1 MDGLK
6 IDCEVVRKITNETIT
21 LLQQIFMKQLVLVTT
36 FLFFH
41 GIMSSGWCQAKENG
55 SSFTING
62 ALQDASSG
70 EYLIGA
76 VVSSV
81 EQAKGTIT
89 NLYGFYSLTLP
100 KGKQT
105 LRFSLLGFET
115 QELEIDLQSDSR
127 IDRYLSS
134 QSIQAGEVTIR
145 GEKDNNTR
153 STDIGKIG
161 LEMDQVKTLPALLGE
176 VDILKTIT
184 LLPGVKS
191 SGEGNA
197 GFYVRGGGVDQNL
210 ILLDNATVYN
220 ASHLFGFFSV
230 FNADAVKNLE
240 LTKGGIPAN
249 HGSRLASVLD
259 ISLKEGNQKSFHAQG
274 GIGTISSRLTLE
286 GPIKKDKASFIVSA
300 RRTYIDVLLKP
311 FIKPTANAYG
321 SGYYFYDVNAKI
333 NWKLSSKDQLFL
345 SGYFGR
351 DVFNFNSQK
360 TNFNT
365 RIPWG
370 NSTAT
375 LRWNRVINP
384 KIFMNSILTFT
395 NYAFSFGAK
404 QEGFEFTLSSGIQ
417 DIGAKVQWS
426 YYPNYRHRIKWGI
439 DYTHHDFTPNSVYAK
454 SGDTEFDTGEK
465 VHLLSHEAAAY
476 ALDEFDITEK
486 VSLNV
491 GIRYSF
497 FAHVGPFTRYT
508 KTDTG
513 PLASTQSTSAL
524 EYGKGDLIQDYGG
537 FEPRLSLR
545 WSIGRDASVKAGYMK
560 NYQYIHLTSLSP
572 TSLPTDVWLPST
584 EVLRPQIGEQISAG
598 YFKNFSNNAWES
610 SVELYYKTMQNQ
622 TEYKEGAQP
631 DQTINDNIDNLLVFG
646 SGRSYGAE
654 FFLKKAKG
662 KLNGWAGYTWSK
674 TDRIFESL
682 NNGESFPTRWDRRH
696 DLSFVMNYKIHPRI
710 DLGFVFVYATGNA
723 ITLPVERYFYENR
736 IIDVY
741 GSRNSYRMAPYH
753 RADISATWHMKHR
766 DRTSQ
771 ASTEEPMRKPTF
783 KSSWNFSV
791 YNLYNRMN
799 PYFIYFGSEGQLQS
813 SVFQVKAYQVSLFP
827 ILPSVTWN
835 FEF

>member
-1 MDGLK
+1 ML
-6 IDCEVVRKITNETIT
+6 R
-21 LLQQIFMKQLVLVTT
+21 LLSSFIL
-36 FLFFH
+36 LFFI
-41 GIMSSGWCQAKENG
+41 GFSQWAFCQSQSKVTNY
-55 SSFTING
+55 TING
-62 ALQDASSG
+62 TLQDAATG

-76 VVSSV
+76 VIASI
-81 EQAKGTIT
+81 EQGKGSTT
-89 NLYGFYSLTLP
+89 NLYGFFSLTLP
-100 KGKQT
+100 EGKQT
-105 LRFSLLGFET
+105 LRFSLLGYET
-115 QELEIDLQSDSR
+115 EELVVDLRGDVR
-127 IDRYLSS
+127 MDRFLSP
-134 QSIQAGEVTIR
+134 QNIETGEVTVE
-145 GEKDNNTR
+145 GKKSDNTQ
-153 STDIGKIG
+153 STDSGKIG
-161 LEMDQVKTLPALLGE
+161 LEMEQVKTLPVLFGE
-176 VDILKTIT
+176 IDILKTIT

-240 LTKGGIPAN
+240 LTKGGMPASF
-249 HGSRLASVLD
+249 GTRLASVLD
-259 ISLKEGNQKSFHAQG
+259 VSLKEGNQREFRAQG

-286 GPIKKDKASFIVSA
+286 GPIKKDTASFIISA

-333 NWKLSSKDQLFL
+333 NWRLSSKDQLFL

-351 DVFNFNSQK
+351 DVFNFNSKK

-370 NSTAT
+370 NSTGT

-384 KIFMNSILTFT
+384 KLFMNSILTFT

-417 DIGAKVQWS
+417 DIGAKIQWS

-439 DYTHHDFTPNSVYAK
+439 DYTHHDFMPNSVYAR

-465 VHLLSHEAAAY
+465 VHLLSHEAAGY
-476 ALDEFDITEK
+476 VLDEFDVTEK
-486 VSLNV
+486 LSINA
-491 GIRYSF
+491 GIRYSY
-497 FAHVGPFTRYT
+497 FAHVGPFTRYI
-508 KTDTG
+508 KTENG
-513 PLASTQSTSAL
+513 PLSSGVTTSTI
-524 EYGKGDLIQDYGG
+524 EYSKSELVQDYGG
-537 FEPRLSLR
+537 FEPRLNIR
-545 WSIGRDASVKAGYMK
+545 WSVGRNASIKAGYMK

-584 EVLRPQIGEQISAG
+584 DVLRPQIGDQISAG
-598 YFKNFSNNAWES
+598 YFRNFSNNAWES
-610 SVELYYKTMQNQ
+610 SVEVYYKTMQNQ
-622 TEYKEGAQP
+622 SEYKEGAQP

-654 FFLKKAKG
+654 FFLKKATG
-662 KLNGWAGYTWSK
+662 TLNGWVGYTWSK
-674 TDRIFESL
+674 TDRIFQSI
-682 NNGESFPTRWDRRH
+682 NNGASFPTRWDRRH
-696 DLSFVMNYKIHPRI
+696 DVSVVVNYKIHPRL
-710 DLGFVFVYATGNA
+710 DLGFVFLYSTGNA
-723 ITLPVERYFYENR
+723 ITLPSERYFYENR
-736 IIDVY
+736 IVDVY

-753 RADISATWHMKHR
+753 RADFSATWHMKHSEKR
-766 DRTSQ
+766 KTQDPG
-771 ASTEEPMRKPTF
+771 EPIRKSKF
-783 KSSWNFSV
+783 KSNWNFSV

-799 PYFIYFGSEGQLQS
+799 PYFIYFSTEGQIQEGAI
-813 SVFQVKAYQVSLFP
+813 QVKAYQVSLFP
-827 ILPSVTWN
+827 VLPSITWN

>member
-1 MDGLK
+1 MRFLHF
-6 IDCEVVRKITNETIT
+6 IFFFI
-21 LLQQIFMKQLVLVTT
+21 LLCQVAQGQTDPKPT
-36 FLFFH
+36 FFTV
-41 GIMSSGWCQAKENG
+41 NG
-55 SSFTING
+55 T
-62 ALQDASSG
+62 LQDAATG

-76 VVSSV
+76 VVAGV
-81 EQAKGTIT
+81 EQGKGSST

-100 KGKQT
+100 AGKQT
-105 LRFSLLGFET
+105 LRLSLLGYDT
-115 QELEIDLQSDSR
+115 QEFTLDLQRDTR
-127 IDRYLSS
+127 IDRFMSP
-134 QSIQAGEVTIR
+134 QNIQANEVTIE
-145 GEKDNNTR
+145 GTKADNTR

-161 LEMDQVKTLPALLGE
+161 LEMEQVKTLPVLFGE
-176 VDILKTIT
+176 IDILKTIT

-249 HGSRLASVLD
+249 FGSRLASVLD
-259 ISLKEGNQKSFHAQG
+259 VSLKEGNQKSLHAQG
-274 GIGTISSRLTLE
+274 GIGTISSRITLE
-286 GPIKKDKASFIVSA
+286 GPIKKDTASFIISA

-311 FIKPTANAYG
+311 FVKPTANAYG

-333 NWKLSSKDQLFL
+333 NWRLSSKDQLFL

-370 NSTAT
+370 NSTGT

-384 KIFMNSILTFT
+384 KLFMNSILTFT

-417 DIGAKVQWS
+417 DLGAKVQWS
-426 YYPNYRHRIKWGI
+426 YYPNYRHRMKWGV
-439 DYTHHDFTPNSVYAK
+439 DYTHHDFMPNSVYAR
-454 SGDTEFDTGEK
+454 SGDTEFDTGAK
-465 VHLLSHEAAAY
+465 VHLLSHEAAGY
-476 ALDEFDITEK
+476 ILDEFDLTEK
-486 VSLNV
+486 ISINA
-491 GIRYSF
+491 GIRYSY
-497 FAHVGPFTRYT
+497 FAHVGPFTRYI
-508 KTDTG
+508 KSENG
-513 PLASTQSTSAL
+513 PLASGVSTSTIQ
-524 EYGKGDLIQDYGG
+524 YGKGDLVQDYGG
-537 FEPRLSLR
+537 VEPRLNLR
-545 WSIGRDASVKAGYMK
+545 WTLGRNASIKAGYMK

-584 EVLRPQIGEQISAG
+584 EVLRPQIGDQISAG
-598 YFKNFSNNAWES
+598 YFRNFDDNTWES
-610 SVELYYKTMQNQ
+610 SIELYYKTMQNQ
-622 TEYKEGAQP
+622 SEYKEGAQP

-654 FFLKKAKG
+654 FFLKKAIG
-662 KLNGWAGYTWSK
+662 QLNGWVGYTWSK

-682 NNGESFPTRWDRRH
+682 NGGESFPTRWDRRH
-696 DLSFVMNYKIHPRI
+696 DLSVVINYKIHPRL

-723 ITLPVERYFYENR
+723 ITLPIERYFYENR
-736 IIDVY
+736 VIDVY
-741 GSRNSYRMAPYH
+741 GERNSYRMAPYH
-753 RADISATWHMKHR
+753 RADFSATWHMKHQGHKK
-766 DRTSQ
+766 Q
-771 ASTEEPMRKPTF
+771 ADPQAPQRATKF
-783 KSSWNFSV
+783 KSNWNFSI

-799 PYFIYFGSEGQLQS
+799 PYFIYFGTEGQIQNG
-813 SVFQVKAYQVSLFP
+813 VFQVKAYQVSLFP
-827 ILPSVTWN
+827 ILPSITWN

>member
-1 MDGLK
+1 MRF
-6 IDCEVVRKITNETIT
+6 IQVISA
-21 LLQQIFMKQLVLVTT
+21 LLLISYSVLGQSTATT
-36 FLFFH
+36 V
-41 GIMSSGWCQAKENG
+41 SYTVNG
-55 SSFTING
+55 T
-62 ALQDASSG
+62 LQDASTG

-76 VVSSV
+76 LVASLESGKGSS
-81 EQAKGTIT
+81 T

-100 KGKQT
+100 AGKQT
-105 LRFSLLGFET
+105 LRFSLLGYEP
-115 QELEIDLQSDSR
+115 QEFVIDLASDTR
-127 IDRYLSS
+127 VDRFLSP
-134 QSIQAGEVTIR
+134 QNIQAGEVTIE
-145 GEKDNNTR
+145 GKKSDNTR

-161 LEMDQVKTLPALLGE
+161 LEMDQVKTLPVLFGE
-176 VDILKTIT
+176 IDILKTIT

-249 HGSRLASVLD
+249 YGTRLASVLD
-259 ISLKEGNQKSFHAQG
+259 VSLKEGNQRAFHAQG

-286 GPIKKDKASFIVSA
+286 GPIKKDTASFIISA

-333 NWKLSSKDQLFL
+333 NWKISPKDQLFL

-375 LRWNRVINP
+375 LRWNRVITP
-384 KIFMNSILTFT
+384 KLFMNSILTFT

-404 QEGFEFTLSSGIQ
+404 QEGFEFTLSSGIR
-417 DIGAKVQWS
+417 DLGAKVQWS
-426 YYPNYRHRIKWGI
+426 YYPNYRHRMKWGI
-439 DYTHHDFTPNSVYAK
+439 DYTHHDFMPNSVYAR
-454 SGDTEFDTGEK
+454 SGETEFDTGTK
-465 VHLLSHEAAAY
+465 VHLLSHEAAGY
-476 ALDEFDITEK
+476 VLDEFDLTENL
-486 VSLNV
+486 SINA
-491 GIRYSF
+491 GIRYSY
-497 FAHVGPFTRYT
+497 FAHVGPFTRYI
-508 KTDTG
+508 KRETG
-513 PLASTQSTSAL
+513 PLASGVSTSTI
-524 EYGKGDLIQDYGG
+524 EYGRGDLVKDYGG
-537 FEPRLSLR
+537 FEPRLNLR
-545 WSIGRDASVKAGYMK
+545 WIVGKNASIKAGYMK
-560 NYQYIHLTSLSP
+560 NFQYIHLTSLSP

-584 EVLRPQIGEQISAG
+584 EVLRPQIGDQISAG
-598 YFKNFSNNAWES
+598 YFQNFDENRWES

-622 TEYKEGAQP
+622 SEYKEGAQP
-631 DQTINDNIDNLLVFG
+631 DQTLNDNIDNLLVFG

-654 FFLKKAKG
+654 FFLKKAAG
-662 KLNGWAGYTWSK
+662 KLNGWIGYTWSK
-674 TDRIFESL
+674 TDRTFESI
-682 NNGESFPTRWDRRH
+682 NGGRTFPTRWDRRH
-696 DLSFVMNYKIHPRI
+696 DLSVVINYKIHPRL

-723 ITLPVERYFYENR
+723 ITLPIERYFYENQVV
-736 IIDVY
+736 DVY
-741 GSRNSYRMAPYH
+741 GPRNNFRMAAYH
-753 RADISATWHMKHR
+753 RADISATWHMKQSR
-766 DRTSQ
+766 AKTSVDPQ
-771 ASTEEPMRKPTF
+771 APVRAPKF
-783 KSSWNFSV
+783 KSNWNFSV

-799 PYFIYFGSEGQLQS
+799 PYFIYFGTDGQIQNG
-813 SVFQVKAYQVSLFP
+813 VFQVKAYQVSLFP
-827 ILPSVTWN
+827 ILPSITWN

>member
-1 MDGLK
+1 MRF
-6 IDCEVVRKITNETIT
+6 IQVISA
-21 LLQQIFMKQLVLVTT
+21 LLLISYSALGQSVANPAYYTV
-36 FLFFH
+36 
-41 GIMSSGWCQAKENG
+41 NG
-55 SSFTING
+55 T
-62 ALQDASSG
+62 LQDAATG

-76 VVSSV
+76 LVGSI
-81 EQAKGTIT
+81 EQGKGSTT

-100 KGKQT
+100 AVKQT
-105 LRFSLLGFET
+105 LRFSLLGYET
-115 QELEIDLQSDSR
+115 QEFVIDLTSDIR
-127 IDRYLSS
+127 VDRFLSP
-134 QSIQAGEVTIR
+134 QNIQASEVTIE
-145 GEKDNNTR
+145 GKKSDNTR

-161 LEMDQVKTLPALLGE
+161 LEMDQVKTLPVLFGE
-176 VDILKTIT
+176 IDILKTIT

-249 HGSRLASVLD
+249 YGTRLASVLD
-259 ISLKEGNQKSFHAQG
+259 VSLKEGNQRSFHAQG

-286 GPIKKDKASFIVSA
+286 GPIKKDTASFIISA

-333 NWKLSSKDQLFL
+333 NWKISPKDQLFL

-370 NSTAT
+370 NSTGT
-375 LRWNRVINP
+375 LRWNRVITP
-384 KIFMNSILTFT
+384 KLFMNSILTFT

-404 QEGFEFTLSSGIQ
+404 QEGFEFTLSSGIR
-417 DIGAKVQWS
+417 DLGAKVQWS
-426 YYPNYRHRIKWGI
+426 YYPNYRHRVKWGI
-439 DYTHHDFTPNSVYAK
+439 DYTHHDFMPNSVYAR
-454 SGDTEFDTGEK
+454 SGETEFDTGTK
-465 VHLLSHEAAAY
+465 VHLLSHEAAGY
-476 ALDEFDITEK
+476 VLDEFDLTENLS
-486 VSLNV
+486 VNA
-491 GIRYSF
+491 GIRYSY
-497 FAHVGPFTRYT
+497 FAHVGPFTRFI
-508 KTDTG
+508 KTETG
-513 PLASTQSTSAL
+513 PLASGVSTSTI
-524 EYGKGDLIQDYGG
+524 EYGRGDLVQDYGG
-537 FEPRLSLR
+537 FEPRLNLR
-545 WSIGRDASVKAGYMK
+545 WIVGKNASIKAGYMK

-584 EVLRPQIGEQISAG
+584 EVLRPQIGDQISAG
-598 YFKNFSNNAWES
+598 YFQNFDENRWES
-610 SVELYYKTMQNQ
+610 SIELYYKTMQNQ
-622 TEYKEGAQP
+622 SEYKEGAQP
-631 DQTINDNIDNLLVFG
+631 DQTLNDNIDNLLVFG

-654 FFLKKAKG
+654 FFLKKAAG
-662 KLNGWAGYTWSK
+662 KLNGWIGYTWSK

-682 NNGESFPTRWDRRH
+682 NGGRAFPTRWDRRH
-696 DLSFVMNYKIHPRI
+696 DLSVVINYKIHPRV

-723 ITLPVERYFYENR
+723 ITLPIERYFYENQV
-736 IIDVY
+736 IDVY
-741 GSRNSYRMAPYH
+741 GPRNNFRMAAYH
-753 RADISATWHMKHR
+753 RADISATWHMKQSRHK
-766 DRTSQ
+766 TSVDPQ
-771 ASTEEPMRKPTF
+771 APERAPKF
-783 KSSWNFSV
+783 KSNWNFSV

-799 PYFIYFGSEGQLQS
+799 PYFIYFGTDGQIQNG
-813 SVFQVKAYQVSLFP
+813 VFQVKAYQVSLFP
-827 ILPSVTWN
+827 ILPSITWN